1 MIENRASARLI
12 LWGTFVA
19 VVLVALLE
27 SLAPL
32 QKELD
37 DTGASLAKNWM
48 LDSVNRYRSIWLMRG
63 EPDSIEIDG
72 SVWLMTEAGLVLP
85 LDDSEQLDCDD
96 WLAVHYPQRKIM
108 TANLL
113 EINRVLKGDEYLC
126 IYRYSNHKLV
136 LVTFSTNRLKIDV
149 ENSAK

>member
-12 LWGTFVA
+12 LWGTFV

-37 DTGASLAKNWM
+37 DAGANLAKNWM

-63 EPDSIEIDG
+63 EPDTIEVDG
-72 SVWLMTEAGLVLP
+72 SVLLMTEAGLVLP
-85 LDDSEQLDCDD
+85 LDDSEQFDCDS
-96 WLAVHYPQRKIM
+96 WLTIHYPQRKIM
-108 TANLL
+108 TANLS
-113 EINRVLKGDEYLC
+113 EIKMITNADEFLC
-126 IYRYSNHKLV
+126 MYRYSSQQLV
-136 LVTFSTNRLKIDV
+136 IVTFNTDHLQIDV
-149 ENSAK
+149 ENSAR